1 MPRKKSTPKFHR
13 YTRPLI
19 AGLATVGAAVT
30 AYLTVVKLTGSSTTC
45 PTKGCDI
52 VLSSPYATVF
62 GQPLALFGLLAYIS
76 MIGLAIAPLLV
87 SRSQQKELREKL
99 TNWTQP
105 LLLIG
110 GTAMMIFS
118 GYLMYLLAAE
128 IRALCIYCL
137 GSAVISTSLFLLAWL
152 GQDWP
157 DFLKPAFVSAI
168 TAVIILASTIGVY
181 ADVNSP
187 VTASDSTAQP
197 GFEIT
202 TQSGPAEIAL
212 AQHLKDT
219 GAIFYGAW
227 WCPHCHDQK
236 QLFGKEAAE
245 NIVPYA
251 ECATPDGQSQTAV
264 CQDAAIEGYP
274 TWEINGERLTGTQ
287 SLQELAQ
294 LSGYEGPSN
303 FQNSI

>member
-1 MPRKKSTPKFHR
+1 MPRKKSTPQFHR

-30 AYLTVVKLTGSSTTC
+30 AYLTVVKFTGSSTTC

-76 MIGLAIAPLLV
+76 MIGLAIAPLLA
-87 SRSQQKELREKL
+87 SSSEKKELREKL
-99 TNWTQP
+99 TNWTKP

-157 DFLKPAFVSAI
+157 DFFKPVFVSVI
-168 TAVIILASTIGVY
+168 TAAIVLVSTLGVY

-187 VTASDSTAQP
+187 VTASDSTTQP

-219 GAIFYGAW
+219 GAIFYRAW
-227 WCPHCHDQK
+227 WCPHCFDQK
-236 QLFGKEAAE
+236 QLFGDEAAQT
-245 NIVPYA
+245 IPYI
-251 ECATPDGQSQTAV
+251 ECATPDGQAQTTA
-264 CQDAAIEGYP
+264 CQEAGITGYP
-274 TWEINGERLTGTQ
+274 TWEINGERLSGTQ
-287 SLQELAQ
+287 TLEELSQ
-294 LSGYEGPSN
+294 LSNYEGPSDFRN
-303 FQNSI
+303 TL

>member
-13 YTRPLI
+13 YTRLLI

-30 AYLTVVKLTGSSTTC
+30 AYLTAVKLTGSSTTC

-76 MIGLAIAPLLV
+76 MIGLAIAPLLA
-87 SRSQQKELREKL
+87 SGSEKKELREKL
-99 TNWTQP
+99 TNWTKP

-157 DFLKPAFVSAI
+157 DFFKPVFVSVV
-168 TAVIILASTIGVY
+168 TATIVMASTLGVY

-187 VTASDSTAQP
+187 VTASDSTAQS

-202 TQSGPAEIAL
+202 TQSGPAENAL

-219 GAIFYGAW
+219 DAIFYGAW
-227 WCPHCHDQK
+227 WCPHCFDQK
-236 QLFGKEAAE
+236 QLFGDEAAE
-245 NIVPYA
+245 AVPYI
-251 ECATPDGQSQTAV
+251 ECATPDGQAQTAA
-264 CQDAAIEGYP
+264 CQEAGITGYP
-274 TWEINGERLTGTQ
+274 TWEINGERLSGTQ
-287 SLQELAQ
+287 TLEELAQ
-294 LSGYEGPSN
+294 LSNYEGPGDFRN
-303 FQNSI
+303 TL